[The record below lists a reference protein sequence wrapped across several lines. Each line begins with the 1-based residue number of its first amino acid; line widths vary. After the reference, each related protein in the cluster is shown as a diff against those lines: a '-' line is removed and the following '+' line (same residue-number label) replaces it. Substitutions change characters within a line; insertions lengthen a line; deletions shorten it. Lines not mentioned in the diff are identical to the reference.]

1 MEYLPGGDLYSLL
14 QNVGSLSEEYTLVY
28 TCQIVMALQSLHKR
42 GIIHR
47 DIKPDNILITGSGKL
62 KLTDFGLSMIGNND
76 RRLSEE
82 DACVKNDNE
91 SFVGTPDYLP
101 PEIILSQ
108 PHTFTADYW
117 SLGAV
122 IYELLAGI
130 PPFHR
135 DTEYETFSAIIIG
148 RVDWDELEEFSDNV
162 KSLIRGL
169 LEPNPTKRL
178 GANGIKEIMDHP
190 WFSNIDWANI
200 DLLEPPFIPE
210 INDEHSTEYFQE
222 RYEFNKTDDR
232 DIIEDIERAERE
244 SNGER
249 KTKSRK
255 KKEGENN
262 NNSNE
267 SNKSTDNESDG
278 HQSENDDDKLKEFAS
293 IDFKSLYKTNQE
305 VASKMRAK
313 RKWGFGAAMS
323 DDVGVDD
330 EPFELTNL
338 DEPENTSKRKKKSP
352 LILSSGSLT
361 QTSTPIINRPF

>member
-14 QNVGSLSEEYTLVY
+14 QNVGSLSEEHTLVY

-148 RVDWDELEEFSDNV
+148 RIEWEELDEFSENV
-162 KSLIRGL
+162 KSLIKGL
-169 LEPNPTKRL
+169 LEPNPEKRL

-190 WFSNIDWANI
+190 WFSGIDWANL
-200 DLLEPPFIPE
+200 DLLDPPFIPE
-210 INDEHSTEYFQE
+210 IKDENSTEYFQE

-232 DIIEDIERAERE
+232 DIIEDIERAQKEPE
-244 SNGER
+244 NKG
-249 KTKSRK
+249 KSKRK
-255 KKEGENN
+255 KGNGNDDENEN
-262 NNSNE
+262 LNSN
-267 SNKSTDNESDG
+267 DD
-278 HQSENDDDKLKEFAS
+278 HQSENDDEKLKDFTS

-305 VASKMRAK
+305 VASRMRAK
-313 RKWGFGAAMS
+313 RKWGFGDAMS
-323 DDVGVDD
+323 DDVAVDD
-330 EPFELTNL
+330 EPFDINQQEESDNAL
-338 DEPENTSKRKKKSP
+338 KKKKKSP
-352 LILSSGSLT
+352 LVLSVGSLT
-361 QTSTPIINRPF
+361 QTTVPLMKGPF